1 VATEPFQ
8 VIQDTSLNLKVAHD
22 FTRDL
27 ARERITQLLAYWAER
42 FGVKSEWHGFRV
54 FLTGTILGIGIKALF
69 EIEEGAVVAMAED
82 PGTILSGTA
91 RRYVDNKLRKY
102 LSPTY
107 QEP

>member
-1 VATEPFQ
+1 
-8 VIQDTSLNLKVAHD
+8 
-22 FTRDL
+22 
-27 ARERITQLLAYWAER
+27 
-42 FGVKSEWHGFRV
+42 
-54 FLTGTILGIGIKALF
+54 LTGTILGIGIKALF